1 MSSRKAS
8 GVAAEFQ
15 RRVARLNS
23 TRERIE
29 LAHRAGVLHVADV
42 EASYAGLFLQA
53 VVAYETAIEDFVLGL
68 LVRPGGVKSKD
79 AKVRARVTVRSFAHA
94 LELASGPGSRYPSWI
109 GDQDLKSIAEMLL
122 NRGLPFKRTAPV
134 LDWNYVKK
142 SRYIRN
148 AIAHPSEHAQK
159 KFEKHVVQG
168 VPLPR
173 RERTVAGYLRGRST
187 GAAQTR
193 WELFVAGLNLFV
205 RDVVV

>member
-8 GVAAEFQ
+8 DVAFEFQ
-15 RRVARLNS
+15 RRVARLDS
-23 TRERIE
+23 TRQRIE
-29 LAHRAGVLHVADV
+29 LAYGAGHLHVVDV

-79 AKVRARVTVRSFAHA
+79 NQVRARVNVRSFKHA
-94 LELASGPGSRYPSWI
+94 LELAAGPGSRYPSWI
-109 GDQDLKSIAEMLL
+109 GEDVKTIADALL
-122 NRGLPFKRTAPV
+122 NKGLPFKRTAPL

-142 SRYIRN
+142 ARYIRN
-148 AIAHPSEHAQK
+148 AIAHPSEYAQE
-159 KFEKHVVQG
+159 KFERHVVQG

-173 RERTVAGYLRGRST
+173 RERTVAGYLRGRAT

-193 WELFVAGLNLFV
+193 WELFVAGLNLFI